1 MWCYERV
8 CAEWGQ
14 KGQCCSLYWEEQSLA
29 SERPGLGGVLVQF
42 LPAWTSHLSFAS
54 DLRVE
59 NVMLALKDCGEDQ
72 DRVLDWSSQQAI
84 RNGACYCL
92 IKNACFFLIEV

>member
-1 MWCYERV
+1 MLLTILGRTVSGFGKTWL
-8 CAEWGQ
+8 G
-14 KGQCCSLYWEEQSLA
+14 
-29 SERPGLGGVLVQF
+29 GGVLVQF

-72 DRVLDWSSQQAI
+72 DRVLDWSSQQVI

-92 IKNACFFLIEV
+92 IKNACFFF